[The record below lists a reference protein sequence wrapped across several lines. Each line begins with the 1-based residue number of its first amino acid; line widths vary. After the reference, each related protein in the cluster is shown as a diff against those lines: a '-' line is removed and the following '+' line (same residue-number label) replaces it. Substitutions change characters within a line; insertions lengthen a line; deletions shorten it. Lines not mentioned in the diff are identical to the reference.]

1 MAAHRPT
8 LAELRGRG
16 DCCSVEELA
25 GLLGIS
31 RGSAYA
37 GVRSGELPGIRV
49 GKRVVVPVRRVA
61 QLLGEDQ

>member
-1 MAAHRPT
+1 MSTQRPT
-8 LAELRGRG
+8 LEELKARGET
-16 DCCSVEELA
+16 CSVEEMA
-25 GLLGIS
+25 DLLGIS

-37 GVRSGELPGIRV
+37 AVRAGELPGIRV